1 MPIHDLLQK
10 CCETPGVTLHTT
22 PTYAELTMHS
32 PNGTGRMRFLP
43 VFPGVTL
50 AYISIQ
56 APAWPAPDLAADPAA
71 KPPLLINYCVRGRC
85 EVVLNNTDYVY
96 VSDRQLS
103 LTECFARNS
112 YIYPRG
118 LYEGLEFFIDL
129 PAATAP
135 DGCLMQQFGL
145 DLHALP
151 RRWCPD
157 QTTYISAGTADLQAM
172 FQALWALGT
181 QEDERA
187 AFRRHLAVLALL
199 EELCRLPQIP
209 APQVSTYYTGSQV
222 AIAKQTEA
230 LLTADIARHIP
241 AHELAAQFSI
251 SETSLKNYF
260 RGVYGQNISTYL
272 RELRMKKAAEFLAST
287 RDSVA
292 EIAARV
298 GYENQSKFAGVFRT
312 QYGMSPLEYRRT
324 QRLTA
329 QTAP

>member
-1 MPIHDLLQK
+1 MPIQDLLQK
-10 CCETPGVTLHTT
+10 CCEMPGVTLHQT
-22 PTYAELTMHS
+22 PASAELRMHCH
-32 PNGTGRMRFLP
+32 NGEGRMRFLP
-43 VFPGVTL
+43 IFPGVTL
-50 AYISIQ
+50 AYISIH

-71 KPPLLINYCVRGRC
+71 KPPLLINYCVQGRC

-118 LYEGLEFFIDL
+118 MYEGLEFFIDL
-129 PAATAP
+129 LAATAP
-135 DGCLMQQFGL
+135 DSCLMQQFGL

-151 RRWCPD
+151 QRWCPGD
-157 QTTYISAGTADLQAM
+157 STYISAGTADLQAA
-172 FQALWALGT
+172 FQTLWALGT
-181 QEDERA
+181 QEDARSL
-187 AFRRHLAVLALL
+187 FRRKLAVLALL
-199 EELCRLPQIP
+199 EGLCRLPQIP
-209 APQVSTYYTGSQV
+209 AAQVSIYYTASQV
-222 AIAKQTEA
+222 AIAKETEA

-241 AHELAAQFSI
+241 AHELAARFSV
-251 SETSLKNYF
+251 SETSVKNYF
-260 RGVYGQNISTYL
+260 RGVYGQNISAYL
-272 RELRMKKAAEFLAST
+272 RELRMKKAAELLADT

-298 GYENQSKFAGVFRT
+298 GYENQGKFAGVFRA

-324 QRLTA
+324 RRLTA

>member
-10 CCETPGVTLHTT
+10 CCETPGVSLHTA

-32 PNGTGRMRFLP
+32 PNGAGRMRFLP

-56 APAWPAPDLAADPAA
+56 APAWPAPDLSAAPAA
-71 KPPLLINYCVRGRC
+71 RPPLLINYCVRGRC

-135 DGCLMQQFGL
+135 DGCLRQQFGL

-151 RRWCPD
+151 KRWCPD
-157 QTTYISAGTADLQAM
+157 QTTYITADLQAM
-172 FQALWALGT
+172 FQTLWALGT

-187 AFRRHLAVLALL
+187 AFRR
-199 EELCRLPQIP
+199 
-209 APQVSTYYTGSQV
+209 
-222 AIAKQTEA
+222 
-230 LLTADIARHIP
+230 
-241 AHELAAQFSI
+241 
-251 SETSLKNYF
+251 
-260 RGVYGQNISTYL
+260 GVYGQNISAYL
-272 RELRMKKAAEFLAST
+272 RELRMKKAAELLAST